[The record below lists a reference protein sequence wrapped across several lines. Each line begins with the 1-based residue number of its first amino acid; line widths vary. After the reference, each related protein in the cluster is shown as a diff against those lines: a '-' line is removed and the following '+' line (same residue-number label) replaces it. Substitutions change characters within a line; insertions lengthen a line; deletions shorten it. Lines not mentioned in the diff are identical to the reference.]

1 MTNFH
6 GAQQTLAI
14 AGAFCFCAAQ
24 VCAQGYPSKVVRM
37 VVPST
42 AGSGGDV
49 IVRIITPGLSEIF
62 RQQVIVDNRAGAAQN
77 IGAEIVARAP
87 ADGYTLLNA
96 SSTLTANVSL
106 YRNLPYDLVRDFA
119 PVTQI
124 ALSPQVVVVHPSLP
138 VKTVGELVKL
148 AKSKPGQIIYSS
160 GGFGGATFVPG
171 EMFNSIAGVELLHVP
186 YKGGGPAMIAILSG
200 EAQVY
205 FAPVVTALP
214 YIKDNRLRAIAVTSS
229 RRLPQ
234 LAELPT
240 VAETGIK
247 NFDFT
252 NWFGLLVPA
261 KTPAETIATIQR
273 AVASVLKRPE
283 VIKRL
288 GEFGCVPVG
297 NQPEEFA
304 VAIKADIVNLGDLFK
319 RVGIQPLAAPT
330 N

>member
-1 MTNFH
+1 MRTFLIASQGVLLAATVLL
-6 GAQQTLAI
+6 GAGVALAQ
-14 AGAFCFCAAQ
+14 A
-24 VCAQGYPSKVVRM
+24 YPNRVVRL

-49 IVRIITPGLSEIF
+49 IVRIITPGLSEVF

-77 IGAEIVARAP
+77 IGAELVARAP
-87 ADGYTLLNA
+87 ADGYTLLNV
-96 SSTLTANVSL
+96 SSTLTANVNL

-124 ALSPQVVVVHPSLP
+124 ALSPQLVVVHPSLP

-148 AKSKPGQIIYSS
+148 ARSKPGQIIYSS
-160 GGFGGATFVPG
+160 GGFGGATYVPG
-171 EMFNSIAGVELLHVP
+171 EMFNAMAGVQLLHVP

-214 YIKDNRLRAIAVTSS
+214 YIKDNRLRAIAVTSNQ
-229 RRLPQ
+229 RLPQ
-234 LAELPT
+234 LPSLPT
-240 VAETGIK
+240 VAETGVK
-247 NFDFT
+247 GYDFS
-252 NWFGLLVPA
+252 NWFGLMVPA
-261 KTPAETIATIQR
+261 KTPADTIATIQR

-283 VIKRL
+283 VVSRL
-288 GEFGCVPVG
+288 GEFGCVAVG
-297 NQPEEFA
+297 NSPEEFA
-304 VAIKADIVNLGDLFK
+304 AAVKADIASLGALFK
-319 RVGIQPLAAPT
+319 RVGIQPEAAPA